1 MHEDPKQLA
10 ERRISYTGI
19 LGEMGNELMN
29 GAGILGVLV
38 GVLLIW
44 LSMRQKGTNRTI
56 TSVEYY

>member
-1 MHEDPKQLA
+1 MNDDPKELA

-19 LGEMGNELMN
+19 FGEMVKEFMN
-29 GAGILGVLV
+29 GMGIFGMVV

-44 LSMRQKGTNRTI
+44 LSMRQKGLNRVI